1 MPRPSKRVAPD
12 TLGGRLRTARQSL
25 HLSLAE
31 VAGERYSTSLISQIE
46 RNRVDPSL
54 ESLHYLSERLK
65 LPFEELQE
73 LAHQH
78 RESETEANLYRTYEA
93 RYAEIHQLLLRNQA
107 LQAIEDFKTLDIVKM
122 PQFMRWRVLALR
134 GQAYYEQRE
143 FANAQRDLQSALA
156 ILPTS
161 IAEEYQLDAVKLRLH
176 LAAAT
181 RELSQFAAAL
191 DYYQQALASMDTSTS
206 LRYVAEAHWGL
217 AVVYYRK
224 ARNSELLDGDAS
236 RSQGTPGQLLREAW
250 RHAEDAR
257 ALYNAIADRLNAALL
272 QCQMALIEQ
281 ARGEPEPGRERLRAV
296 LEDWKPTLV
305 EDFQP
310 FHGERLH
317 QLPERANVVSA
328 AACYLADIEYQA
340 GNLEVALEHVN
351 LALQAGQ
358 QSYKVR
364 QAEALIV
371 QGQILEARDA
381 RDPAVEES
389 FRRAITVLQGTD
401 RRALL
406 AQAYYQLG
414 RCLLNTG
421 RVAEANQEMERVR
434 ELTGVTNNF
443 GALPPTEERSS
454 DSQ

>member
-65 LPFEELQE
+65 LPFEELQQ

-93 RYAEIHQLLLRNQA
+93 KYAEINQLLMHNHPV
-107 LQAIEDFKTLDIVKM
+107 QAIEDFKTLDMVQM

-143 FANAQRDLQSALA
+143 FSNAQRDFQSALA

-161 IAEEYQLDAVKLRLH
+161 IADEYQLEVVKLRLH

-181 RELSQFAAAL
+181 RELNQFAAAL

-206 LRYVAEAHWGL
+206 LRYIAEAHWGL
-217 AVVYYRK
+217 ALVYYRK
-224 ARNSELLDGDAS
+224 ARNIALLEGDAAP
-236 RSQGTPGQLLREAW
+236 GKETPERLLQESW
-250 RHAEDAR
+250 QHAEDAR

-281 ARGEPEPGRERLRAV
+281 ARGESEPGRRRLRAV
-296 LEDWKPTLV
+296 LEDWRPTLA

-310 FHGERLH
+310 LIGERLH

-340 GNLEVALEHVN
+340 GNFDSALEYAN
-351 LALQAGQ
+351 LALEASK

-364 QAEALIV
+364 QAEALITH
-371 QGQILEARDA
+371 GQILEARDA
-381 RDPAVEES
+381 RDPTVEES
-389 FRRAITVLQGTD
+389 FRQAVTILRGTD

-406 AQAYYQLG
+406 AQAHYQLG
-414 RCLLNTG
+414 RYLLNSG
-421 RVAEANQEMERVR
+421 RTTEANQEMERVR
-434 ELTGVTNNF
+434 ELTGMASNF
-443 GALPPTEERSS
+443 STLPPTEERIC
-454 DSQ
+454 DP